1 MRVPAG
7 WKMVRVGAEK
17 VGDEGRVVEGEAVST
32 AVPETNLVI
41 DEVESELRR
50 VLMGECGGFIDSQV
64 DGGRM
69 YGSS

>member
-1 MRVPAG
+1 M
-7 WKMVRVGAEK
+7 
-17 VGDEGRVVEGEAVST
+17 EGEAVST

-69 YGSS
+69 HGSS